1 MKLVFATRNQG
12 KMKEMRAMLAGIK
25 IEVVSME
32 EAGMSEE
39 VIEDRKTFEGNALKK
54 ARFEIS

>member
-1 MKLVFATRNQG
+1 
-12 KMKEMRAMLAGIK
+12 MKEMRAMLADIK
-25 IEVVSME
+25 VEVVSME